1 MSLKTLHTAA
11 LLAATLTTGLMA
23 GLFAAFSYAVM
34 PGLGKAGD
42 RTFVE
47 GMQRIN
53 TAILNGWFMSCFLG
67 GLAFTALALFLNL
80 RSGADRSALPWIIA
94 GLALYLAMFV
104 VTSAI
109 NVPLNDALAKA
120 ATSGNPSE
128 LAAARQDFESK
139 WVTWNTVRAI
149 ANVAAFAALIWALVL
164 HGRATPT
171 DSEAPGA
178 SGTHRGST
186 PMSAA
191 GAPSHPGPA
200 SPTAR
205 PAGAGPQ
212 GMGPYGTDSHASNSY
227 ASNSYGSGS
236 YGQTPGS
243 ASASAP
249 NPAASSAR

>member
-80 RSGADRSALPWIIA
+80 RSGTDRSALPWIIA
-94 GLALYLAMFV
+94 GLALYLTMFL
-104 VTSAI
+104 VTSAV

-120 ATSGNPSE
+120 ATSGNAAE

-139 WVTWNTVRAI
+139 WVTWNTVRTV

-171 DSEAPGA
+171 EAEALGA
-178 SGTHRGST
+178 SGTTRGST
-186 PMSAA
+186 AA
-191 GAPSHPGPA
+191 GAPSHPGPT

-212 GMGPYGTDSHASNSY
+212 GTGPYATS
-227 ASNSYGSGS
+227 SYGSGS
-236 YGQTPGS
+236 HGPDSHGRVHADRMT
-243 ASASAP
+243 A
-249 NPAASSAR
+249 